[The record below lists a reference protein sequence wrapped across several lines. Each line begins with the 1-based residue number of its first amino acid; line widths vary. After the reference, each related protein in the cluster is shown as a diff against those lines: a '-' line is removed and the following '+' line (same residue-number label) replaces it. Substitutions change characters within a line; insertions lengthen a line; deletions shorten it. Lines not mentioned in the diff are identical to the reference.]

1 MKTLSTFIIA
11 SLTIVAAKAQKIEGD
26 KTFISTMNQKI
37 SVNDT
42 VKIGLPV
49 QGQQT
54 YLFIEN
60 KKDKAIKKAS
70 KTADNVSKVSSLFG
84 LGGLRGAVTGLRVG
98 QAASNAHT
106 AAEAADMVN
115 GNGIIKPE
123 QKLIITKFYKGE
135 NNTFFADAV
144 NLKNNL
150 FRIKID
156 QALMVKE
163 IVAKDANI
171 YAKEEKEDNG
181 N

>member
-1 MKTLSTFIIA
+1 MKKIATLIFA
-11 SLTIVAAKAQKIEGD
+11 SLTFVVAKAQKIEGD
-26 KTFISTMNQKI
+26 NKFTSTMNQTI
-37 SVNDT
+37 SINDT

-60 KKDKAIKKAS
+60 KKDKTIKKVG
-70 KTADNVSKVSSLFG
+70 KTADNVSKISSLFG

-123 QKLIITKFYKGE
+123 QKLIIIKFYKGE
-135 NNTFFADAV
+135 DNTFFADAV
-144 NLKNNL
+144 NLKNNT
-150 FRIKID
+150 FKIKID

-171 YAKEEKEDNG
+171 YAKEEQEDNR